1 MGIVLSRD
9 FELRL
14 NREDSSPLKN
24 FMLVKSLGRLE
35 HDNRHQ
41 IFNLFITVWTIK
53 LYILREPR
61 AAGAIRSW
69 GLRVK
74 S

>member
-35 HDNRHQ
+35 HDN
-41 IFNLFITVWTIK
+41 
-53 LYILREPR
+53 
-61 AAGAIRSW
+61 
-69 GLRVK
+69 
-74 S
+74 